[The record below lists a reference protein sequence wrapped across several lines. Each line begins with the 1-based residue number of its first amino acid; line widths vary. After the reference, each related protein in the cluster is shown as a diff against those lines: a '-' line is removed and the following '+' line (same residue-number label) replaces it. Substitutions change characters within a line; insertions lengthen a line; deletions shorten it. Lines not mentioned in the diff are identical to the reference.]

1 MEEAFIRPRIITFER
16 YMLLTT
22 KQMKGESIE
31 LFYVNLKEMSVNCQL
46 GNQEDTLIIIRDLFI
61 ADMQDSETQK
71 ELLKETVEPAH
82 ALRLAINME
91 LGQWNQLQITN
102 SQSTLQVNAMILQ
115 RQFRNSN
122 RRQYSQVQT
131 RPAK

>member
-16 YMLLTT
+16 YVLLTT

-31 LFYVNLKEMSVNCQL
+31 HFYVYLKEMSVNCQL
-46 GNQEDTLIIIRDLFI
+46 GNQEETLIIIRDLFI

-71 ELLKETVEPAH
+71 ELLRETVEHAH

-102 SQSTLQVNAMILQ
+102 SQSTLQVNAMIPQ

-122 RRQYSQVQT
+122 RR
-131 RPAK
+131 

>member
-1 MEEAFIRPRIITFER
+1 
-16 YMLLTT
+16 
-22 KQMKGESIE
+22 
-31 LFYVNLKEMSVNCQL
+31 MSVNCQL

-82 ALRLAINME
+82 ALRLAINIE

-102 SQSTLQVNAMILQ
+102 SQSTLQVNAMIPQ

-122 RRQYSQVQT
+122 RRQNSQVQT